1 MLKVSGLVLQSH
13 VSRGYTARSDPDE
26 GEMFQ
31 FLELFMKVLVPV
43 KRVVDYNVKVRVKS
57 DQSGVDIANVKMS
70 MNPFDEIA
78 VEEAVRLKEKG
89 VVTEVIAVSCGVAQC
104 QETLRT
110 AMAIGADRAILVET
124 AEELQPLAV
133 AKLLKALAD
142 KEQPGLI
149 ILGKQAIDDD
159 CNQTGQMLAAL
170 TDWPQATFASK
181 VEVVD
186 GRVQVTREV
195 DGGLETLSLQMP
207 AVITT
212 DLRLN
217 EPRYVTLPNIMK
229 AKKKQLDVFKPEDLG
244 VDVAPRI
251 KTLRVN
257 EPPKRSAGI
266 KVADVAALVDKL
278 KNEAKV
284 I

>member
-1 MLKVSGLVLQSH
+1 
-13 VSRGYTARSDPDE
+13 
-26 GEMFQ
+26 
-31 FLELFMKVLVPV
+31 MKVLVPV

-57 DQSGVDIANVKMS
+57 DNTGVDIANVKMS

-89 VVTEVIAVSCGVAQC
+89 VATEVIAVSCGVQQC

-110 AMAIGADRAILVET
+110 AMAIGADRGILVQT
-124 AEELQPLAV
+124 DEELQPLAV
-133 AKLLKALAD
+133 AKLLKALVD

-159 CNQTGQMLAAL
+159 ANQTGQMLAAL
-170 TDWPQATFASK
+170 ADLPQATFASK
-181 VEVVD
+181 VEVEGD
-186 GRVQVTREV
+186 KAKVTREV
-195 DGGLETLSLQMP
+195 DGGLETISISLP
-207 AVITT
+207 AVVTT

-229 AKKKQLDVFKPEDLG
+229 AKKKTLDTVTPADLG
-244 VDVAPRI
+244 VDAKPRL
-251 KTLRVN
+251 KTLKVS
-257 EPPKRSAGI
+257 EPPKRGAGV
-266 KVADVAALVDKL
+266 KVPDVATLVSKL

>member
-1 MLKVSGLVLQSH
+1 
-13 VSRGYTARSDPDE
+13 
-26 GEMFQ
+26 
-31 FLELFMKVLVPV
+31 MKILVPV
-43 KRVVDYNVKVRVKS
+43 KRVIDYNVKVRVKS
-57 DQSGVDIANVKMS
+57 DGSGVDLANVKMS

-89 VVTEVIAVSCGVAQC
+89 AATEVIAVSCGVAQC

-110 AMAIGADRAILVET
+110 AMAIGADRAIHIET
-124 AEELQPLAV
+124 DVELQPLAV
-133 AKLLKALAD
+133 AKLLKALVD

-159 CNQTGQMLAAL
+159 ANQTGQMLAAL
-170 TDWPQATFASK
+170 AKLPQGTFASK
-181 VEVVD
+181 VEIAGDKVK
-186 GRVQVTREV
+186 VTREV
-195 DGGLETLSLQMP
+195 DGGLETLQLSMP

-229 AKKKQLDVFKPEDLG
+229 AKKKTLEIIKPEALG
-244 VDVAPRI
+244 VDVGPRL
-251 KTLRVN
+251 KTLKVV
-257 EPPKRSAGI
+257 EPAKRGAGV
-266 KVADVAALVDKL
+266 KVPDVATLVAKL

>member
-1 MLKVSGLVLQSH
+1 
-13 VSRGYTARSDPDE
+13 
-26 GEMFQ
+26 
-31 FLELFMKVLVPV
+31 MKVLVAV

-57 DQSGVDIANVKMS
+57 DGSGVDLANVKMS

-78 VEEAVRLKEKG
+78 IEEAVRLREKG
-89 VVTEVIAVSCGVAQC
+89 VVTEVIAVSCGVTQC

-110 AMAIGADRAILVET
+110 AMAIGADRAILIET
-124 AEELQPLAV
+124 EAELQPLAV
-133 AKLLKALAD
+133 AKLLKSLVD
-142 KEQPGLI
+142 REQPGLV

-170 TDWPQATFASK
+170 GDWPQATFASK
-181 VEVVD
+181 VEVTD
-186 GRVQVTREV
+186 GNALVTREV
-195 DGGLETLSLQMP
+195 DGGLETLRLSLP
-207 AVITT
+207 AIITT

-229 AKKKQLDVFKPEDLG
+229 AKKKPLEVLTPDALG

-251 KTLRVN
+251 KTLKVT
-257 EPPKRSAGI
+257 EPPKRAAGI
-266 KVADVAALVDKL
+266 KVPDVATLVSKL

>member
-1 MLKVSGLVLQSH
+1 
-13 VSRGYTARSDPDE
+13 
-26 GEMFQ
+26 
-31 FLELFMKVLVPV
+31 MKILVPV
-43 KRVVDYNVKVRVKS
+43 KRVVDYNVKVRAKS
-57 DQSGVDIANVKMS
+57 DGTGVDIANVKMS

-89 VVTEVIAVSCGVAQC
+89 AAAEVIAVSCGVTQC

-124 AEELQPLAV
+124 TEDLQPLAV
-133 AKLLKALAD
+133 AKLLKALVD
-142 KEQPGLI
+142 REQPGLV

-170 TDWPQATFASK
+170 ADLPQATFASK
-181 VEVVD
+181 VELATGHAV
-186 GRVQVTREV
+186 VTREV
-195 DGGLETLSLQMP
+195 DGGSETLKITLP
-207 AVITT
+207 AVVTT
-212 DLRLN
+212 DLRMN

-229 AKKKQLDVFKPEDLG
+229 AKKKPLEVLKPADLG
-244 VDVAPRI
+244 VDVTPHV
-251 KTLRVN
+251 KTLKVS

-266 KVADVAALVDKL
+266 KVSDVATLISKL